1 MNHSLSTD
9 GHLGSFQDLKIMD
22 KAAMSILAQHFLGE
36 FGYLCTTSIDMSCHF
51 CIIVISVFLVVRNG
65 VHFYSLV
72 IIIISFLEC
81 SL

>member
-51 CIIVISVFLVVRNG
+51 
-65 VHFYSLV
+65 
-72 IIIISFLEC
+72 
-81 SL
+81 